1 MDLELWSFISA
12 TAWASTEFDAAVGS
26 VETILAPILT
36 MALAMS
42 SNPRYVTH
50 DQKAKMKE
58 TCDRGPRLTTLEVAE
73 SFGVT
78 KATLLRAI
86 GLLVAAFALLPSAL
100 NAQESE
106 KAPFYKP
113 PQLFV
118 MTGFIANTT
127 KGTWGTD
134 FVGSGDWTPQKQLAA
149 VAEWNK
155 GLGKDYDPE
164 RELLAFKR
172 AGATGIIFYDKWHDG
187 KVSHDTSLTSYKTER
202 DLVGPTVR
210 AAHKLGL
217 KIVVYYSVGLDSN
230 PDPRFKDWV
239 CRDAQGHPMGLA
251 FPTDWMS
258 FYSPYR
264 QYVIGHLV
272 EILKMYG
279 PIDGLWLDLYTQPTP
294 SYDPYTRSAFEKR
307 YGKTLESGTPRE
319 HTEFEIETRR
329 EFLLEIRSAITAVQ
343 PNIALTFNGAGTGDM
358 ASPSSVDRVEKL
370 VDWFSMEGHTWSG
383 IDRGASGG
391 RNADRPSE
399 VGILFSSSWYV
410 PMEDAAPPPAMT
422 VDEAVASAAW
432 AFVRGAN
439 VYAAMTP
446 GHSGRFDQASDVR
459 LLGAVGGWLEQNR
472 KWIEGAVQYADIGI
486 LRGAVARGLQKVP
499 TVAELW
505 PLTYRNAAA
514 PSGRPGDDLDL
525 VLRQSSYFTELLGTD
540 LSRRPE
546 DWRAHR
552 LLVLPEN
559 AVVDD
564 AAAQA
569 IREYVRSGGKLL
581 AFGNASRLDPQGNL
595 RREFALSDV
604 FGLSLGGELPGYK
617 RLHLNPTSGLA
628 SQIRVNPGAL
638 LVKPTTA
645 KVLAQWDSAGGAPAI
660 LENHFGQGA
669 VLYVTADEISC
680 SQSKAFI
687 EELAGRLIGAP
698 VVKVKSS
705 RQYDLLMNRRGSDL
719 VLYLFNR
726 STGSRAYVES
736 GMVPQSLDPI
746 APEPVEID
754 VDTRVLQ
761 GIDRI
766 EPLSEG
772 RAARVSVQEGETK
785 AWIDAAGSV
794 TTLRLAHRP
803 PE

>member
-1 MDLELWSFISA
+1 
-12 TAWASTEFDAAVGS
+12 
-26 VETILAPILT
+26 
-36 MALAMS
+36 
-42 SNPRYVTH
+42 
-50 DQKAKMKE
+50 MKE
-58 TCDRGPRLTTLEVAE
+58 NGDCRPQLITPEVAE
-73 SFGVT
+73 NLGITTS
-78 KATLLRAI
+78 TLFRTI
-86 GLLVAAFALLPSAL
+86 VHLVAAFALFSGVV

-164 RELLAFKR
+164 RELAAFKR

-187 KVSHDTSLTSYKTER
+187 LVNHDTKLTSYKTER

-210 AAHKLGL
+210 AARKLGL
-217 KIVVYYSVGLDSN
+217 KIVVYYSTGLDSN
-230 PDPRFKDWV
+230 PDPRFKDWG
-239 CRDAQGHPMGLA
+239 CRDAQGHPMGQA

-272 EILKMYG
+272 EILKTFG
-279 PIDGLWLDLYTQPTP
+279 PIDGLWLDLYTQPAP
-294 SYDPYTRSAFEKR
+294 SYDPYTRAAFEKR
-307 YGKTLESGTPRE
+307 YGKSLQTGTPRE
-319 HTEFEIETRR
+319 YSEFEIETRR
-329 EFLLEIRSAITAVQ
+329 EFLLEIRNAITAVQ

-358 ASPSSVDRVEKL
+358 AAPYSVDRVEKL
-370 VDWFSMEGHTWSG
+370 VDWFSMEGHTWAG
-383 IDRGASGG
+383 IDRGASAG

-439 VYAAMTP
+439 VYAALTP

-459 LLGAVGGWLEQNR
+459 LLGGVGAWIEQNR
-472 KWIEGAVQYADIGI
+472 RWIEGAEQYADIGI
-486 LRGAVARGLQKVP
+486 LRGAVAPGLQKVP
-499 TVAELW
+499 AVTELW
-505 PLTYRNAAA
+505 PLTYRNAPAQGA
-514 PSGRPGDDLDL
+514 RPGDDLDL
-525 VLRQSSYFTELLGTD
+525 VLRQSGYFTDLLGTAFSH
-540 LSRRPE
+540 LPE
-546 DWRAHR
+546 DWKTLR
-552 LLVLPEN
+552 LLLLPEN

-564 AAAQA
+564 ATAQA
-569 IREYVRSGGKLL
+569 IRDYVRSGGKLL

-595 RREFALSDV
+595 RSDFALSDV

-628 SQIRVNPGAL
+628 SQIRINPGAL

-660 LENHFGQGA
+660 LENRFGQGS

-687 EELAGRLIGAP
+687 AELAGRLIGEP

-736 GMVPQSLDPI
+736 AMVPQSLDPI
-746 APEPVEID
+746 PPEPVEID

-761 GIDRI
+761 GIDAI
-766 EPLSEG
+766 ELLPEG
-772 RAARVSVQEGETK
+772 RAARVSVQQGETR

-794 TTLRLAHRP
+794 TTLRLAHRS
-803 PE
+803 PEK

>member
-1 MDLELWSFISA
+1 
-12 TAWASTEFDAAVGS
+12 
-26 VETILAPILT
+26 
-36 MALAMS
+36 
-42 SNPRYVTH
+42 
-50 DQKAKMKE
+50 MKE
-58 TCDRGPRLTTLEVAE
+58 NGDCRPRLTAAEAAE

-78 KATLLRAI
+78 SVTLFRTI
-86 GLLVAAFALLPSAL
+86 VHLVAAFALFSSGA

-127 KGTWGTD
+127 NGTWGTD
-134 FVGSGDWTPQKQLAA
+134 FVGSGDWTPKKQLAA

-187 KVSHDTSLTSYKTER
+187 LVSHDTKLTSYKTER

-210 AAHKLGL
+210 AARKLGL
-217 KIVVYYSVGLDSN
+217 KIVVYYSTGLDSN
-230 PDPRFKDWV
+230 PDPRFKDWG

-264 QYVIGHLV
+264 QYVVGHLV

-279 PIDGLWLDLYTQPTP
+279 PIDGLWLDLYTQPSP
-294 SYDPYTRSAFEKR
+294 SYDQYTRAAFERR
-307 YGKTLESGTPRE
+307 YGKALESGTRRE
-319 HTEFEIETRR
+319 HSEFEIETRR
-329 EFLLEIRSAITAVQ
+329 EFLQEIRSAITAAQ

-358 ASPSSVDRVEKL
+358 ASPYSVDRVEKL
-370 VDWFSMEGHTWSG
+370 VDWFSMEGHTWAG

-439 VYAAMTP
+439 VYAALTP

-459 LLGAVGGWLEQNR
+459 LLGAVGAWLGQN
-472 KWIEGAVQYADIGI
+472 KQWIEGAVQYADIGI
-486 LRGAVARGLQKVP
+486 LRGAVAPGLQKVP
-499 TVAELW
+499 TVSELW
-505 PLTYRNAAA
+505 PMTYPNAAA
-514 PSGRPGDDLDL
+514 QGARPGDDLDL
-525 VLRQSSYFTELLGTD
+525 VLRQSGYFTELLGTAF
-540 LSRRPE
+540 SRRPE
-546 DWRAHR
+546 DWRTHR
-552 LLVLPEN
+552 LLLLPEN
-559 AVVDD
+559 AVLDD
-564 AAAQA
+564 ATAQA

-595 RREFALSDV
+595 RGEFALSDV

-660 LENHFGQGA
+660 LENRFGQGS

-687 EELAGRLIGAP
+687 EELAGRLIGEP
-698 VVKVKSS
+698 IVKVKSS

-726 STGSRAYVES
+726 STGSRAYAES
-736 GMVPQSLDPI
+736 AMVPQSLDPI
-746 APEPVEID
+746 PPEQVEID

-761 GIDRI
+761 GIDMI

-772 RAARVSVQEGETK
+772 RAARVSVQEGETR

-794 TTLRLAHRP
+794 TTLRLACRS
-803 PE
+803 PEKRRK

>member
-1 MDLELWSFISA
+1 MDLQLGSFISA
-12 TAWASTEFDAAVGS
+12 IARASTEFDAAGGS
-26 VETILAPILT
+26 VETILAPIPT
-36 MALAMS
+36 MAFSMS
-42 SNPRYVTH
+42 SNPRGITQ

-58 TCDRGPRLTTLEVAE
+58 NRDHWPRLTTPEVAE

-78 KATLLRAI
+78 RSTPFRAI
-86 GLLVAAFALLPSAL
+86 GLLVAAFALLPSVV

-149 VAEWNK
+149 VAGWNK

-164 RELLAFKR
+164 RELQAFKR

-230 PDPRFKDWV
+230 PDPRFQDWV

-279 PIDGLWLDLYTQPTP
+279 PIDGLWLDLYTQPAP
-294 SYDPYTRSAFEKR
+294 SYDHYTRTAFEKR

-370 VDWFSMEGHTWSG
+370 VDWFSMEGHTWAG

-459 LLGAVGGWLEQNR
+459 LLGGVGAWLEQNR
-472 KWIEGAVQYADIGI
+472 QWIEGAVQYADIGI
-486 LRGAVARGLQKVP
+486 LRGAVAPGLQKVP
-499 TVAELW
+499 TVGELW

-514 PSGRPGDDLDL
+514 QGARPGDDVDL
-525 VLRQSSYFTELLGTD
+525 VLRQSGYFTELLGTA

-564 AAAQA
+564 VTAQA

-595 RREFALSDV
+595 RGEFALSDV

-645 KVLAQWDSAGGAPAI
+645 TVLAQWDSAGGAPAI
-660 LENHFGQGA
+660 LENRFGQGS

-705 RQYDLLMNRRGSDL
+705 RQYDFLMNRRGSDL
-719 VLYLFNR
+719 ILYLFNR

-746 APEPVEID
+746 PPEPVEID

-761 GIDRI
+761 GIDAI
-766 EPLSEG
+766 QPLSEG
-772 RAARVSVQEGETK
+772 RAARVSVQEGETRV
-785 AWIDAAGSV
+785 WIDAAGSV
-794 TTLRLAHRP
+794 TTLRLARRS

>member
-1 MDLELWSFISA
+1 
-12 TAWASTEFDAAVGS
+12 
-26 VETILAPILT
+26 
-36 MALAMS
+36 
-42 SNPRYVTH
+42 
-50 DQKAKMKE
+50 MKE
-58 TCDRGPRLTTLEVAE
+58 NGDCRPRLTMTEVAE
-73 SFGVT
+73 KCGVSG
-78 KATLLRAI
+78 ATLFRTI
-86 GLLVAAFALLPSAL
+86 VHLVTAFALLSSGV

-106 KAPFYKP
+106 KASFYKP

-149 VAEWNK
+149 VADWNK

-164 RELLAFKR
+164 RELLAFKH

-187 KVSHDTSLTSYKTER
+187 KVNHDTSLTSYKTER

-210 AAHKLGL
+210 AARKLGL

-230 PDPRFKDWV
+230 PDPRFKEWV

-272 EILKMYG
+272 EILRMYG
-279 PIDGLWLDLYTQPTP
+279 PIDGLWLDLYTQPAP
-294 SYDPYTRSAFEKR
+294 SYDPYTRAAFEKR

-319 HTEFEIETRR
+319 HTEFEIETRH

-370 VDWFSMEGHTWSG
+370 VDWFSMEGHTWAG

-459 LLGAVGGWLEQNR
+459 LLGGVGAWLEQNR
-472 KWIEGAVQYADIGI
+472 RWIEGAAQYADIGI
-486 LRGAVARGLQKVP
+486 LRGAVAPGLQHVP

-505 PLTYRNAAA
+505 PLTYRRAAA
-514 PSGRPGDDLDL
+514 HSAPPGEDLDL
-525 VLRQSSYFTELLGTD
+525 ALRQAGYFTELLGTAF
-540 LSRRPE
+540 SRRSE
-546 DWRAHR
+546 DWKSHR
-552 LLVLPEN
+552 LLLLPEN

-564 AAAQA
+564 ATAQA

-595 RREFALSDV
+595 RGEFALSDV
-604 FGLSLGGELPGYK
+604 FGLRLGGELPGYK

-638 LVKPTTA
+638 MVKPTTA
-645 KVLAQWDSAGGAPAI
+645 KVLAQWDSTGGAPAI
-660 LENHFGQGA
+660 LENRFGQGS

-687 EELAGRLIGAP
+687 EELAGRLIGPP

-726 STGSRAYVES
+726 STGSRAYAES
-736 GMVPQSLDPI
+736 AMVPQSLDPI
-746 APEPVEID
+746 PPEPVEID

-761 GIDRI
+761 GIDTI

-772 RAARVSVQEGETK
+772 RAARVSVLDGETR

-794 TTLRLAHRP
+794 TTLRLAHRS